1 LRCLP
6 KKAAKEECLFLTDH
20 VKAFYM
26 SRTQDILQFK
36 EQHHITFPV
45 GKARGVAK
53 ELRVATIP
61 EIIFL
66 SRDGEFVKR
75 LKGKISYEQLKE
87 GIDEIL
93 KEKN

>member
-1 LRCLP
+1 
-6 KKAAKEECLFLTDH
+6 
-20 VKAFYM
+20 M
-26 SRTQDILQFK
+26 SKTKDILQFK

-45 GKARGVAK
+45 GKARDMAK

-66 SRDGEFVKR
+66 SRDGEYVKR
-75 LKGKISYEQLKE
+75 LKGKISPEQLKE

-93 KEKN
+93 RYKN

>member
-1 LRCLP
+1 
-6 KKAAKEECLFLTDH
+6 
-20 VKAFYM
+20 M
-26 SRTQDILQFK
+26 SKTQDILQFK

-66 SRDGEFVKR
+66 SRNGEFVKR
-75 LKGKISYEQLKE
+75 LKGRISYEQLQE

-93 KEKN
+93 RYKN